1 MTHIQ
6 PSHRTVLESS
16 PVLPVTPETV
26 VGAVTHATVR
36 VAQLAIQ
43 GELFGDS
50 DTSYSADHEQTEPI
64 PAIHPNTHTTDGST
78 SEMQPKRPTFDD
90 LLARQRSVNA
100 LERKRTR
107 RSTPELVN
115 AWQELDHAI
124 ANHLFGMSPQEY
136 EKCRTEATEQ
146 FYAIVAYRRKV
157 RDAAKT
163 THPSQTAAQHSNRP
177 ERSARE
183 RFFSPQDA
191 AAGEYVVRPKLPKTP
206 KKLDY

>member
-1 MTHIQ
+1 MTYKQ
-6 PSHRTVLESS
+6 PSQEAAWQRSLESS
-16 PVLPVTPETV
+16 TPPKTV
-26 VGAVTHATVR
+26 VGAVTYATVW
-36 VAQLAIQ
+36 VGQLAIQ

-64 PAIHPNTHTTDGST
+64 PAIHLNTHTTDGST
-78 SEMQPKRPTFDD
+78 SETQPKRPTFDD
-90 LLARQRSVNA
+90 LLAQQRSVNA

-107 RSTPELVN
+107 RSTPELIN
-115 AWQELDHAI
+115 AWRELDHAI

>member
-1 MTHIQ
+1 MTYKQ
-6 PSHRTVLESS
+6 PSQEAARQRSLESS
-16 PVLPVTPETV
+16 TPPKTV
-26 VGAVTHATVR
+26 VGAATHAAAWVGK
-36 VAQLAIQ
+36 LAIQ
-43 GELFGDS
+43 GKLFDDS
-50 DTSYSADHEQTEPI
+50 TIPHSADHEQTEPI
-64 PAIHPNTHTTDGST
+64 PTIHPNTHTTGGST
-78 SEMQPKRPTFDD
+78 SETQPKRPTFDD

-107 RSTPELVN
+107 RSTPELIN
-115 AWQELDHAI
+115 AWRELDHAI

-183 RFFSPQDA
+183 RLSSPQDA

>member
-1 MTHIQ
+1 M
-6 PSHRTVLESS
+6 S
-16 PVLPVTPETV
+16 PETV
-26 VGAVTHATVR
+26 VSVATYMVGQMAV
-36 VAQLAIQ
+36 Q
-43 GELFGDS
+43 GELFSDDS
-50 DTSYSADHEQTEPI
+50 VISHPADHEQTEPI
-64 PAIHPNTHTTDGST
+64 PAIHPNTHTTGGST
-78 SEMQPKRPTFDD
+78 SETQPKRPTFDD

-115 AWQELDHAI
+115 AWRELDHAI

-177 ERSARE
+177 RRSARE

>member
-1 MTHIQ
+1 M
-6 PSHRTVLESS
+6 LEGS

-26 VGAVTHATVR
+26 IRAATHAA
-36 VAQLAIQ
+36 AQVGKLAIQ
-43 GELFGDS
+43 GKLFDDS
-50 DTSYSADHEQTEPI
+50 TIPHSADHEQTEPI
-64 PAIHPNTHTTDGST
+64 PAIHPNTHTTGGST
-78 SEMQPKRPTFDD
+78 SETQPKRPTFDD

-157 RDAAKT
+157 RDTAKA
-163 THPSQTAAQHSNRP
+163 THPSQTAAQRSNRTRRDESEESEEYVDP
-177 ERSARE
+177 RS
-183 RFFSPQDA
+183 A
-191 AAGEYVVRPKLPKTP
+191 AAGEGVRSLS
-206 KKLDY
+206 KLDY

>member
-1 MTHIQ
+1 MTYKQ
-6 PSHRTVLESS
+6 PSHRAVLESS

-26 VGAVTHATVR
+26 VGAVTYATVR
-36 VAQLAIQ
+36 VGQLAIQ
-43 GELFGDS
+43 GKLFDDS
-50 DTSYSADHEQTEPI
+50 TIPHLADHEQTELI
-64 PAIHPNTHTTDGST
+64 PAIHPSTHTTGGST
-78 SEMQPKRPTFDD
+78 SETQPKRPTFDD
-90 LLARQRSVNA
+90 LLARQRSVTA

-107 RSTPELVN
+107 HPTPELVN
-115 AWQELDHAI
+115 AWRGLDHAI
-124 ANHLFGMSPQEY
+124 ANYLFGMSPQEY

>member
-6 PSHRTVLESS
+6 PSHRAVLESS

-26 VGAVTHATVR
+26 VRAATHAAAR
-36 VAQLAIQ
+36 VGQLAIQ
-43 GELFGDS
+43 GKLFDDS
-50 DTSYSADHEQTEPI
+50 TIPHSADHEQTEPI

-107 RSTPELVN
+107 RSAPELVN

-157 RDAAKT
+157 RDATKA
-163 THPSQTAAQHSNRP
+163 THPSQTTAQRSNRP
-177 ERSARE
+177 RRNESKEKIDSRS
-183 RFFSPQDA
+183 A
-191 AAGEYVVRPKLPKTP
+191 AAGEGVRSLS
-206 KKLDY
+206 KLDY

>member
-1 MTHIQ
+1 MTYKQ
-6 PSHRTVLESS
+6 PSHRAVLESS
-16 PVLPVTPETV
+16 SVLLVTPETV
-26 VGAVTHATVR
+26 VRAATHAAAR
-36 VAQLAIQ
+36 VGKLAIQ
-43 GELFGDS
+43 GKLFDDS
-50 DTSYSADHEQTEPI
+50 TIPHSADHEQTEPI

-78 SEMQPKRPTFDD
+78 SEMQPKKPTFDD

-107 RSTPELVN
+107 HPTPELVN
-115 AWQELDHAI
+115 AWRELDHAI

-157 RDAAKT
+157 RDATKAS
-163 THPSQTAAQHSNRP
+163 HPSQTAAQHSNRP
-177 ERSARE
+177 QRSAPE
-183 RFFSPQDA
+183 RLFSPQDA

>member
-1 MTHIQ
+1 MTYKQ
-6 PSHRTVLESS
+6 PSQEAAQQRSLESS
-16 PVLPVTPETV
+16 TPPKTV
-26 VGAVTHATVR
+26 FDAVTYVAVR
-36 VAQLAIQ
+36 VGQLAIQ
-43 GELFGDS
+43 DKLFDDS
-50 DTSYSADHEQTEPI
+50 TIPHSADHEQTEPI
-64 PAIHPNTHTTDGST
+64 PAIHPNTHTTGDST
-78 SEMQPKRPTFDD
+78 SETQPKRPTFDD

-107 RSTPELVN
+107 HSTPELIN
-115 AWQELDHAI
+115 AWRELDHAI

-177 ERSARE
+177 QRSARE
-183 RFFSPQDA
+183 RLFSPQDA
-191 AAGEYVVRPKLPKTP
+191 AAGEYVVRPNLPKTP

>member
-1 MTHIQ
+1 M
-6 PSHRTVLESS
+6 L
-16 PVLPVTPETV
+16 LVTPETV
-26 VGAVTHATVR
+26 IRAATHAAAQVG
-36 VAQLAIQ
+36 QLAIQ

-50 DTSYSADHEQTEPI
+50 DTSYSAEHEQTEPI

-90 LLARQRSVNA
+90 LLARQRFVNA

-107 RSTPELVN
+107 RSTPELIN
-115 AWQELDHAI
+115 AWRELDHAI

-136 EKCRTEATEQ
+136 KKCRTEATGQ

-177 ERSARE
+177 RRSAQE

>member
-1 MTHIQ
+1 MTYKQ
-6 PSHRTVLESS
+6 PSQEAARQRGLESS
-16 PVLPVTPETV
+16 TPPKTV
-26 VGAVTHATVR
+26 FDAATHAAAWVGK
-36 VAQLAIQ
+36 LAIQ
-43 GELFGDS
+43 GKLFDDS
-50 DTSYSADHEQTEPI
+50 TIPHSADHEQTEPI
-64 PAIHPNTHTTDGST
+64 PAIHPNTHTTGGST
-78 SEMQPKRPTFDD
+78 SETQPKRPTFDD
-90 LLARQRSVNA
+90 LLAQQRSVNA

-107 RSTPELVN
+107 HSTPELVN
-115 AWQELDHAI
+115 AWRELDHAI

-177 ERSARE
+177 QRSARK
-183 RFFSPQDA
+183 RLFSPRDA

>member
-1 MTHIQ
+1 MTY
-6 PSHRTVLESS
+6 
-16 PVLPVTPETV
+16 
-26 VGAVTHATVR
+26 ATVR
-36 VAQLAIQ
+36 VGQLAIQ

-90 LLARQRSVNA
+90 LLARQRFVNA

-107 RSTPELVN
+107 HSTPELIN
-115 AWQELDHAI
+115 AWRELDHAI

-136 EKCRTEATEQ
+136 EKCRAEATEQ

-177 ERSARE
+177 QRSARK
-183 RFFSPQDA
+183 RLVSPQDA

>member
-1 MTHIQ
+1 M
-6 PSHRTVLESS
+6 LENS

-26 VGAVTHATVR
+26 VGAVTYAAVR
-36 VAQLAIQ
+36 VGQLAIQ

-50 DTSYSADHEQTEPI
+50 DASYSADHEQTEPI
-64 PAIHPNTHTTDGST
+64 PAIHSSTHTTGGST
-78 SEMQPKRPTFDD
+78 SETQSKRPTFDD

-107 RSTPELVN
+107 HSTPELIN
-115 AWQELDHAI
+115 AWRELDHAI

-157 RDAAKT
+157 RDTAKA
-163 THPSQTAAQHSNRP
+163 THPSQTAAQRSNRTRRDESEESEEYVDP
-177 ERSARE
+177 RS
-183 RFFSPQDA
+183 A
-191 AAGEYVVRPKLPKTP
+191 AAGEGVRSLS
-206 KKLDY
+206 KLDY

>member
-1 MTHIQ
+1 MTYKQ
-6 PSHRTVLESS
+6 PSQEAARQHSLESS
-16 PVLPVTPETV
+16 TPPKTV
-26 VGAVTHATVR
+26 VSVATYMVGQMAV
-36 VAQLAIQ
+36 Q
-43 GELFGDS
+43 GELFSDDS
-50 DTSYSADHEQTEPI
+50 VISHPADHEQTEPI
-64 PAIHPNTHTTDGST
+64 PAIHPNTHTTGGST
-78 SEMQPKRPTFDD
+78 SETQPKRPTFDD

-115 AWQELDHAI
+115 AWRELDHAI
-124 ANHLFGMSPQEY
+124 ADHLFGMSPQEY

>member
-1 MTHIQ
+1 MTYKQ
-6 PSHRTVLESS
+6 PSQEAARQRSLESS
-16 PVLPVTPETV
+16 ISPETV
-26 VGAVTHATVR
+26 VRAATHATVR

-90 LLARQRSVNA
+90 LLARQCSVNA

-107 RSTPELVN
+107 HSTPELIN
-115 AWQELDHAI
+115 AWRELDHAI

-136 EKCRTEATEQ
+136 EKCRAEATEQ

-177 ERSARE
+177 QRSARK
-183 RFFSPQDA
+183 RLSSPQDA

-206 KKLDY
+206 RKLDY

>member
-6 PSHRTVLESS
+6 PSHRAVLESS

-26 VGAVTHATVR
+26 VGAVTYATVR
-36 VAQLAIQ
+36 VGQLAIQ

-64 PAIHPNTHTTDGST
+64 PAIYPNTHTTGGST
-78 SEMQPKRPTFDD
+78 SETQPKRPTFDD

-107 RSTPELVN
+107 HSTPELIN
-115 AWQELDHAI
+115 AWRELDHAI

-157 RDAAKT
+157 RDATKAT
-163 THPSQTAAQHSNRP
+163 YPSQTTAQRSNRP
-177 ERSARE
+177 RRNESKEKIDSRS
-183 RFFSPQDA
+183 A
-191 AAGEYVVRPKLPKTP
+191 AAGEGVRSLS
-206 KKLDY
+206 KLDY

>member
-1 MTHIQ
+1 MTYKQ
-6 PSHRTVLESS
+6 PSQEAARQRSLELSMS
-16 PVLPVTPETV
+16 PETV
-26 VGAVTHATVR
+26 VSVATYMVGQMAV
-36 VAQLAIQ
+36 Q
-43 GELFGDS
+43 GELFSDDS
-50 DTSYSADHEQTEPI
+50 VISHPADHEQTEPI
-64 PAIHPNTHTTDGST
+64 PAIHPNTHATGSST
-78 SEMQPKRPTFDD
+78 PETQPKRPTFDD
-90 LLARQRSVNA
+90 LLTRQRSVNA

-107 RSTPELVN
+107 HSTPELIN
-115 AWQELDHAI
+115 AWRELDHAI

-136 EKCRTEATEQ
+136 EKCRAEATEQ

-177 ERSARE
+177 QRSARK
-183 RFFSPQDA
+183 RLVSPQDA

>member
-1 MTHIQ
+1 MTYKQ
-6 PSHRTVLESS
+6 PSQEAARQRSLESS
-16 PVLPVTPETV
+16 ISPETV
-26 VGAVTHATVR
+26 VRVATQATVR

-43 GELFGDS
+43 DELFGDS

-64 PAIHPNTHTTDGST
+64 PAIHPNTHTTGGST
-78 SEMQPKRPTFDD
+78 SETQPKRPTFDD

-115 AWQELDHAI
+115 AWRELDHAI
-124 ANHLFGMSPQEY
+124 ADHLFGMSPQEY

-157 RDAAKT
+157 RDTAKAS
-163 THPSQTAAQHSNRP
+163 HPSQTVAQRSNRTRRD
-177 ERSARE
+177 ESAEEYVDSRT
-183 RFFSPQDA
+183 A
-191 AAGEYVVRPKLPKTP
+191 AAGGAIRSLN
-206 KKLDY
+206 KLD

>member
-1 MTHIQ
+1 MKHKTPYQ
-6 PSHRTVLESS
+6 EAARQRSLEPSMS
-16 PVLPVTPETV
+16 PETV
-26 VGAVTHATVR
+26 VSVATYMVGQMAV
-36 VAQLAIQ
+36 Q
-43 GELFGDS
+43 GELFSDDS
-50 DTSYSADHEQTEPI
+50 VISHPADHEQTEPI
-64 PAIHPNTHTTDGST
+64 PAIHPNTHTTGGST
-78 SEMQPKRPTFDD
+78 SETQPKRPTFDD

-115 AWQELDHAI
+115 AWRELDHAI
-124 ANHLFGMSPQEY
+124 ADHLFGMSPQEY

-177 ERSARE
+177 QRSARE
-183 RFFSPQDA
+183 RLFSPQDA

>member
-1 MTHIQ
+1 MTYKQ
-6 PSHRTVLESS
+6 PSHRAVLESS
-16 PVLPVTPETV
+16 PVLLVTPETV
-26 VGAVTHATVR
+26 IRAATQATAQVGK
-36 VAQLAIQ
+36 LAIQ
-43 GELFGDS
+43 DKLFDDS
-50 DTSYSADHEQTEPI
+50 IIPHSADHEQTEPI
-64 PAIHPNTHTTDGST
+64 PAIHPNTHATGGST
-78 SEMQPKRPTFDD
+78 SETQPKRPTFDD

-115 AWQELDHAI
+115 AWRELDHAI

-157 RDAAKT
+157 RDATKAS
-163 THPSQTAAQHSNRP
+163 HPSQTAAQHSNRP
-177 ERSARE
+177 QRSAPE

-191 AAGEYVVRPKLPKTP
+191 AAGEYVVRPNLPKTP

>member
-1 MTHIQ
+1 MTYKQ
-6 PSHRTVLESS
+6 PSQEAARQRGLESS
-16 PVLPVTPETV
+16 ISPETV
-26 VGAVTHATVR
+26 VRAATQATVR

-43 GELFGDS
+43 DELFGDS

-64 PAIHPNTHTTDGST
+64 PAIHPNTHTTGGST
-78 SEMQPKRPTFDD
+78 SETQPKRPTFDD

-136 EKCRTEATEQ
+136 EKCHTEATEQ

-163 THPSQTAAQHSNRP
+163 THPSQTAAQRRNRP
-177 ERSARE
+177 QQEEPEGIDRRS
-183 RFFSPQDA
+183 A
-191 AAGEYVVRPKLPKTP
+191 AAGEDVRSLS
-206 KKLDY
+206 KLDY

>member
-1 MTHIQ
+1 MTYKQ
-6 PSHRTVLESS
+6 PSQEAARQRSLESS
-16 PVLPVTPETV
+16 ISPETV
-26 VGAVTHATVR
+26 VRVATQATVR

-43 GELFGDS
+43 DELFGDS

-90 LLARQRSVNA
+90 LLARQRSVTA

-115 AWQELDHAI
+115 AWRELDHAI
-124 ANHLFGMSPQEY
+124 ADHLFGMSPQEY

-191 AAGEYVVRPKLPKTP
+191 AAGEYVVRPNLPKTP

>member
-1 MTHIQ
+1 MKHKTPYQ
-6 PSHRTVLESS
+6 EAARQRSLEPSMS
-16 PVLPVTPETV
+16 PETV
-26 VGAVTHATVR
+26 VSVATYMVGQMAV
-36 VAQLAIQ
+36 Q
-43 GELFGDS
+43 GELFSDDS
-50 DTSYSADHEQTEPI
+50 VISHPADHEQTEPI
-64 PAIHPNTHTTDGST
+64 PAIHPNTHTTGGST
-78 SEMQPKRPTFDD
+78 SETQPKRPTFDD

-115 AWQELDHAI
+115 AWRELDHAI
-124 ANHLFGMSPQEY
+124 ADHLFGMSPQEY

-177 ERSARE
+177 RRNESKEKIDSRS
-183 RFFSPQDA
+183 A
-191 AAGEYVVRPKLPKTP
+191 AAGEGVRSLS
-206 KKLDY
+206 KLDY

>member
-1 MTHIQ
+1 MTYKQ
-6 PSHRTVLESS
+6 PSHRAVLESS
-16 PVLPVTPETV
+16 PVLLVTPETV
-26 VGAVTHATVR
+26 TATQATAQ

-43 GELFGDS
+43 DKLFD
-50 DTSYSADHEQTEPI
+50 DNIIPHSADHEQTEPI
-64 PAIHPNTHTTDGST
+64 PAIYTNTHTIGGST
-78 SEMQPKRPTFDD
+78 SETQPKRPTFDD

-107 RSTPELVN
+107 HSTPELIN
-115 AWQELDHAI
+115 AWRELDHAI

-177 ERSARE
+177 RRSAQE

>member
-1 MTHIQ
+1 MTYKQ
-6 PSHRTVLESS
+6 PSQEAAQQRSLESS
-16 PVLPVTPETV
+16 TPPKTV
-26 VGAVTHATVR
+26 FGAVTYAAVR
-36 VAQLAIQ
+36 VGQL
-43 GELFGDS
+43 
-50 DTSYSADHEQTEPI
+50 
-64 PAIHPNTHTTDGST
+64 AIHPNTHTTGGST
-78 SEMQPKRPTFDD
+78 SETQPKRPTFDD
-90 LLARQRSVNA
+90 LLARQRSVTA

-115 AWQELDHAI
+115 AWRELDHAI
-124 ANHLFGMSPQEY
+124 ADHLFGMSPQEY

-177 ERSARE
+177 ERSAQKRL
-183 RFFSPQDA
+183 FSPQDA

>member
-1 MTHIQ
+1 MTYKQ
-6 PSHRTVLESS
+6 PSQEAARQRSLESS
-16 PVLPVTPETV
+16 ISPETV
-26 VGAVTHATVR
+26 VRAATHAAAWVGK
-36 VAQLAIQ
+36 LAIQ
-43 GELFGDS
+43 DKLFGDS
-50 DTSYSADHEQTEPI
+50 TIPHSADHEQTEPI

-177 ERSARE
+177 ERSARK
-183 RFFSPQDA
+183 RLFSPQDA